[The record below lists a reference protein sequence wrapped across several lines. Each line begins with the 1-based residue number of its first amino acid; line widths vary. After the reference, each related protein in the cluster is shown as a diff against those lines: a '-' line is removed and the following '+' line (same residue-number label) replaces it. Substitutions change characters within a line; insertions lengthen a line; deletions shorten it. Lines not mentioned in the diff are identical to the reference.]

1 MLVGVAFLPPS
12 FPPSGTQ
19 AFYIIKRQNC
29 VYFCNTVYV
38 HQLMGVFCD
47 RLKLGSKA
55 ALDCQTGQNKGR
67 YRKRE
72 LSFYSSHCVKY
83 LVSLPVRRPFQPS
96 QQRFWCRPWSKG
108 SWPCQESSFR
118 PLTSP
123 STTRL
128 AVVTVM
134 HGLLS
139 FHKWRISHPPV
150 GCGVS
155 L

>member
-1 MLVGVAFLPPS
+1 
-12 FPPSGTQ
+12 
-19 AFYIIKRQNC
+19 
-29 VYFCNTVYV
+29 
-38 HQLMGVFCD
+38 MGVFCE
-47 RLKLGSKA
+47 RLKLGSKG

-67 YRKRE
+67 YCKKE
-72 LSFYSSHCVKY
+72 LSFLLLSLRQAMFIF

-128 AVVTVM
+128 AVATVM

-139 FHKWRISHPPV
+139 FHKWRISHLPV
-150 GCGVS
+150 HNGCFVS
-155 L
+155 LVASCHPRFQGCLD